1 MSADLFSVQE
11 LLESGDLLLVQDGNH
26 GGKYPKVGEFVDEGI
41 PLITGAC
48 LSSGIIDFTKAQFL
62 TPERSSSLTV
72 GLAKPGD
79 VLLTHKGTMGK
90 TAIVQSNKFGMVI
103 LNPQLTLYRV
113 KESGRLNRHFLKYFF
128 DSPVFQSLIVR
139 ISATS
144 TINTLSI
151 REQKKIEIP
160 VPSLDKQYKL
170 VRVVGSL
177 DDKIQLNHQA
187 NQTLE
192 QIAQAIFKSWFVD
205 FEPVKAK
212 IAALEAGGSED
223 DALLAAMQAI
233 AGSAL
238 FAADAADADAQ
249 TQLARLQTER
259 PEQYATLRATAELF
273 PSAMQESEL
282 GEIPEGW
289 NAGQL
294 SDIAMFTSNRISVEE
309 LSVETYISTENMLE
323 NKAGIRNAASLP
335 SAATVIKFEP
345 LHILVSN
352 IRPYFKKIWLANFDG
367 GRSADVLGFESK
379 HQGMSEFLYNLLY
392 QDQFF
397 DYMML
402 TSKGA
407 KMPRGDK
414 DAIMQ
419 FAIAVPPVE
428 LMKYFSQRVEAFYN
442 LINMNRSGA
451 RSLSEL
457 RDTLLPKLL
466 SGELSLAAAEE
477 QLADT
482 VEPAHV

>member
-1 MSADLFSVQE
+1 MAQGSANQASVTLSDIFSYE
-11 LLESGDLLLVQDGNH
+11 LEW
-26 GGKYPKVGEFVDEGI
+26 P
-41 PLITGAC
+41 
-48 LSSGIIDFTKAQFL
+48 SSEVRKEIVNIIDSK
-62 TPERSSSLTV
+62 
-72 GLAKPGD
+72 
-79 VLLTHKGTMGK
+79 
-90 TAIVQSNKFGMVI
+90 NKKI
-103 LNPQLTLYRV
+103 
-113 KESGRLNRHFLKYFF
+113 RLNR
-128 DSPVFQSLIVR
+128 Q
-139 ISATS
+139 T
-144 TINTLSI
+144 N
-151 REQKKIEIP
+151 
-160 VPSLDKQYKL
+160 
-170 VRVVGSL
+170 
-177 DDKIQLNHQA
+177 QA
-187 NQTLE
+187 LE
-192 QIAQAIFKSWFVD
+192 HMAQAIFKSWFVD
-205 FEPVKAK
+205 FEPTHAK

-223 DALLAAMQAI
+223 DALLAAIQAI
-233 AGSAL
+233 ASSAL
-238 FAADAADADAQ
+238 FATDAADADAP
-249 TQLARLQTER
+249 TQLARLQAEH

-352 IRPYFKKIWLANFDG
+352 IRPYFKKIWLANFNG

-379 HQGMSEFLYNLLY
+379 HQGTSEFLYNLLY

-442 LINMNRSGA
+442 LINMNRSGG

-466 SGELSLAAAEE
+466 SGEIDVSA
-477 QLADT
+477 LADNT
-482 VEPAHV
+482 EVNA

>member
-1 MSADLFSVQE
+1 MSEPTILEDYLE
-11 LLESGDLLLVQDGNH
+11 LVTYGFTNPMPDA
-26 GGKYPKVGEFVDEGI
+26 DEG
-41 PLITGAC
+41 PWKITAKDVIGGEINFNTARKTTQEAY
-48 LSSGIIDFTKAQFL
+48 DTKL
-62 TPERSSSLTV
+62 TKKSRP
-72 GLAKPGD
+72 KIGD
-79 VLLTHKGTMGK
+79 VLLTKDGTLGRL
-90 TAIVQSNKFGMVI
+90 AIVQQEGLCINQSVAVLRPNQKILPEYLFYLLSTPDYQRQMIGDSDGTVI
-103 LNPQLTLYRV
+103 KHIYITRV
-113 KESGRLNRHFLKYFF
+113 GKMEVDIPSIEVQKARLKH
-128 DSPVFQSLIVR
+128 LI
-139 ISATS
+139 
-144 TINTLSI
+144 
-151 REQKKIEIP
+151 
-160 VPSLDKQYKL
+160 SLD
-170 VRVVGSL
+170 G
-177 DDKIQLNHQA
+177 KIKNNRQT

-192 QIAQAIFKSWFVD
+192 HIAQALFKCWFVD
-205 FEPVKAK
+205 FEPTRAK
-212 IAALEAGGSED
+212 IIAKEKGANTAIQELAAQAIICGAMTLEKLEAITQNLETTLQQAINEKLSQANQTPINTEQLKTTAALFPN
-223 DALLAAMQAI
+223 ALV
-233 AGSAL
+233 
-238 FAADAADADAQ
+238 D
-249 TQLARLQTER
+249 
-259 PEQYATLRATAELF
+259 
-273 PSAMQESEL
+273 SEL

-352 IRPYFKKIWLANFDG
+352 IRPYFKKIWLSNFNG

-379 HQGMSEFLYNLLY
+379 HQGTSEFLYNLLY

-442 LINMNRSGA
+442 LINMNRSGG

-466 SGELSLAAAEE
+466 SGELNVSS
-477 QLADT
+477 D
-482 VEPAHV
+482 